1 MPVPYGTDFVP
12 DRYNPGMRETW
23 WITATLALASAGAV
37 LSAQTSTPPAD
48 PNRQFLPLANFK
60 LESGVVLPAARVGY
74 ATFGTLNAAKDN
86 AVLVPSYY
94 GAEYRAYEFLI
105 GPGKALDPTRYYIVA
120 TEMFGNGFS
129 SSPSNT
135 AAPFSGPDFPAI
147 AIRDN
152 VEASRRVLEHLG
164 ITHLRAVVGF
174 SMGAEQAFQWA
185 VSHPAFMDRIVP
197 WCGTAR
203 AYPHGVVR
211 LQSAIDALTA
221 DAEFKGGRYT
231 TPPVAGMRAWSTHW
245 AAWVWSQ
252 EWWRREL
259 FKPQQQTVEEV
270 LATRAERDRVR
281 DPNNL
286 ILHART
292 WQKHNVGD
300 TPGFGGDIEK
310 ALRAITAKV
319 LYMPCETDLY
329 FPIGD
334 AKYEQQFLKDSTF
347 LPVPSLWGHS
357 AGGGGNPADAAFLND
372 AIRSFLAR

>member
-1 MPVPYGTDFVP
+1 MPTS
-12 DRYNPGMRETW
+12 TW
-23 WITATLALASAGAV
+23 IAAVLTLAGAGVV
-37 LSAQTSTPPAD
+37 LSAQATAPPAD
-48 PNRQFLPLANFK
+48 PNRRLLPLANFR
-60 LESGVVLPAARVGY
+60 LESGAVLPVAQVAY

-94 GAEYRAYEFLI
+94 GADYHGYDFLI
-105 GPGKALDPTRYYIVA
+105 GPGKALDPSRFFIVA
-120 TEMFGNGFS
+120 TEMFGNGNS

-135 AAPFSGPDFPAI
+135 ASPMSGPDFPAI

-152 VEASRRVLEHLG
+152 VEASRRVLAHLG
-164 ITHLRAVVGF
+164 VTHVRAVVGF

-185 VSHPAFMDRIVP
+185 VSHPTFMDGIVP
-197 WCGTAR
+197 WCGTAKT
-203 AYPHGVVR
+203 YPHGVVR
-211 LQSAIDALTA
+211 LESAIRALTA
-221 DAEFKGGRYT
+221 DPAFNNGRYT
-231 TPPVAGMRAWSTHW
+231 TPPKAGMAAWSTHW

-259 FKPQQQTVEEV
+259 FKPQSATVEEA
-270 LATRAERDRVR
+270 LAARIARDAVR

-292 WQKHNVGD
+292 WQRHNVGD
-300 TPGFGGDIEK
+300 TPGFGGDHEK

-334 AKYEQQFLKDSTF
+334 ARYEQQFLANSTF
-347 LPVPSLWGHS
+347 TPIPSLWGHS
-357 AGGGGNPADAAFLND
+357 AGGGGNPADAAFINEQI
-372 AIRSFLAR
+372 ARFLAR